1 MQQIPVEVLK
11 GYPSVG
17 ASLFSVCVP
26 SGFGG
31 KVGFDMNTS
40 HSFRQDMLVALTLV
54 GDRAE
59 GGVAKVRSH

>member
-1 MQQIPVEVLK
+1 MEVLK

-40 HSFRQDMLVALTLV
+40 HSFHQDMLVALTLV